1 MGQPSLLVL
10 LEKTSSSL
18 PRKFI
23 RNQLHGGISLQ
34 TSYPHPAEKPM
45 VGHPSRPH
53 LPARGAGFLVSEV
66 AVCIVEFLLGLGHL
80 LADWGCSSQVPWLE
94 NATFGTEWGSELRL
108 FLKPH
113 WGHAWPSWE
122 GYCPW
127 AHNGE
132 WGGGLGVTRA
142 ALWLKPA

>member
-10 LEKTSSSL
+10 LERQAHLFRESSL
-18 PRKFI
+18 KPAAWRDFSA
-23 RNQLHGGISLQ
+23 NQSPSPCREADGR
-34 TSYPHPAEKPM
+34 P
-45 VGHPSRPH
+45 PSRPH

-66 AVCIVEFLLGLGHL
+66 AVCIVDSYWVYGH
-80 LADWGCSSQVPWLE
+80 ACSRTRACDLIPWLE
-94 NATFGTEWGSELRL
+94 ATFGFRMGVRIKALPEASLGACVA
-108 FLKPH
+108 FL
-113 WGHAWPSWE
+113 GRVL
-122 GYCPW
+122 PW